1 MHCWEK
7 IKRFL
12 NCRYCLSRKLQ
23 LPGMRNQY
31 FSTSITCS
39 STHVKVL
46 RLVTTMACLWPTH
59 GIQFAKHYKN
69 FVDNGNQ
76 INVAWFSHFLFCFI
90 NIYRKHKLRILK
102 PFKVCFILY
111 YYLFRLLLSM
121 QKENW
126 QVSLIFY
133 HNLLSVQHFQFCA
146 LSS

>member
-12 NCRYCLSRKLQ
+12 NCRYCLYRKLQ

-59 GIQFAKHYKN
+59 GIQFARQCKN

-90 NIYRKHKLRILK
+90 NIHDYAFLSYLKYVLFCIIIFSGFYFQCKKKIDKFPLSSITFCYQSNIFNFVPCHRKHK
-102 PFKVCFILY
+102 
-111 YYLFRLLLSM
+111 
-121 QKENW
+121 
-126 QVSLIFY
+126 
-133 HNLLSVQHFQFCA
+133 
-146 LSS
+146 